1 MNKSLIL
8 GIFSFLLVFGT
19 SQLNAQKTKELEKQE
34 KMAEKEAKKAE
45 KEVRLSQ
52 IVVTTSTGNVFDGNE
67 TARINM
73 LSAIMSAE
81 LINKTEEYWKLADNS
96 TKLVS
101 LDELKEALALAIQEV
116 GNIVKDY

>member
-45 KEVRLSQ
+45 KEV
-52 IVVTTSTGNVFDGNE
+52 
-67 TARINM
+67 AK
-73 LSAIMSAE
+73 AE
-81 LINKTEEYWKLADNS
+81 
-96 TKLVS
+96 
-101 LDELKEALALAIQEV
+101 KEAEKAEIFILYAQIKKRQT
-116 GNIVKDY
+116 

>member
-45 KEVRLSQ
+45 KENLEFFVHDMRLKRPNQ
-52 IVVTTSTGNVFDGNE
+52 K
-67 TARINM
+67 
-73 LSAIMSAE
+73 
-81 LINKTEEYWKLADNS
+81 KTNIKKKWR
-96 TKLVS
+96 
-101 LDELKEALALAIQEV
+101 LK
-116 GNIVKDY
+116 